1 MTNATKTI
9 VLIHGLWMTPRSWE
23 PFKDYYERKGYQVL
37 APAWPRLHGE
47 VEAIRRDPS
56 ALAGLGL
63 LEIFEHY
70 DKFVRTLPEPPIL
83 IGHSFGG
90 LTVQVLL
97 DRGLGAAGVSIDGT
111 APKGILPLPWSV
123 IRAANPVLSNPFN
136 YRGTVDLT
144 FPQFQY
150 TFANTMT
157 EADARA
163 AYERQ
168 AIPGPGRPVFQSALG
183 NLTPGAATTVN
194 HLNDNRAPLLLIA
207 GGSDHLVPPILN
219 QVNYKKYGKSRAVT
233 AYKEFPGRSHLIVAQ
248 EGWEEVATY
257 ALDWAETIVRSTTPM
272 ASGDSGWMNDE
283 QLVASGGLR

>member
-1 MTNATKTI
+1 MKNETKTI

-23 PFKDYYERKGYQVL
+23 PFRRFYVEQGYEVL

-47 VEAIRRDPS
+47 VEDVRRDPS

-111 APKGILPLPWSV
+111 APKGILPLPFSV
-123 IRAANPVLSNPFN
+123 IRAANPVLFNPFN
-136 YRGTVDLT
+136 YWGTVALS
-144 FPQFQY
+144 FEQFRY

-163 AYERQ
+163 AYERN
-168 AIPGPGRPVFQSALG
+168 AVPGPGRPVFQSALG
-183 NLTPGAATTVN
+183 NLTPGAATTLN
-194 HLNDNRAPLLLIA
+194 HRNGDRAPLLLIA

-248 EGWEEVATY
+248 EGWEEVAAY
-257 ALDWAETIVRSTTPM
+257 ALDWAQTAVRKAAPAFS
-272 ASGDSGWMNDE
+272 A
-283 QLVASGGLR
+283 V

>member
-1 MTNATKTI
+1 MKNEIKTI

-23 PFKDYYERKGYQVL
+23 PFRHFYEERGYEVL

-47 VEAIRRDPS
+47 VEEIRRDPS

-90 LTVQVLL
+90 LAVQVLL

-111 APKGILPLPWSV
+111 APKGILPLPFSV

-136 YRGTVDLT
+136 YGRTVALT
-144 FPQFQY
+144 FEQFRY

-163 AYERQ
+163 AYEQQ
-168 AIPGPGRPVFQSALG
+168 AVPGPGRPVFQSALG
-183 NLTPGAATTVN
+183 NLTPGAATMVN
-194 HLNDNRAPLLLIA
+194 HLNDYRAPLLLIA

-219 QVNYKKYGKSRAVT
+219 QVNFKKYGKSRAVT
-233 AYKEFPGRSHLIVAQ
+233 DYKEFPGRSHLIVAQ
-248 EGWEEVATY
+248 EGWEEVAAY
-257 ALDWAETIVRSTTPM
+257 ALNWVQAAIRNAAPAM
-272 ASGDSGWMNDE
+272 AM
-283 QLVASGGLR
+283 V